1 MGICVTVHPV
11 WAGIWDLPAIAP
23 FFIPHMLYKLTMIVL
38 KLLIGVP
45 ICDLSGSLD
54 KNQGG
59 VWDPNGSLE
68 KKIRS
73 RSMIPVDLSTK

>member
-1 MGICVTVHPV
+1 
-11 WAGIWDLPAIAP
+11 
-23 FFIPHMLYKLTMIVL
+23 MLYKLKMIVL

-59 VWDPNGSLE
+59 IWDPTESLDKNQVQIYDPSGSLDKMTE
-68 KKIRS
+68 L
-73 RSMIPVDLSTK
+73 DL